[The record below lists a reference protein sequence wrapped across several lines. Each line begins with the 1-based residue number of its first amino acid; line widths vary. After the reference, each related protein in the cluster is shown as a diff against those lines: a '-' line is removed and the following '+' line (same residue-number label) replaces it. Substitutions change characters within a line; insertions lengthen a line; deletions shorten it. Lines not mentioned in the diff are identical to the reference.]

1 MLEFLKLFCCLNLHN
16 AHLRLASPISEEVS
30 SSTSTDALH
39 FKIIL
44 QQESITVE
52 CASPACTNHTY
63 FNRHQMSVLLEGGYP
78 GVNKFEQVFRDG
90 LQMSLAGVGPGLEV
104 SLRSDVL
111 EGGGP

>member
-1 MLEFLKLFCCLNLHN
+1 ML
-16 AHLRLASPISEEVS
+16 VGG
-30 SSTSTDALH
+30 
-39 FKIIL
+39 
-44 QQESITVE
+44 
-52 CASPACTNHTY
+52 
-63 FNRHQMSVLLEGGYP
+63 GGYP